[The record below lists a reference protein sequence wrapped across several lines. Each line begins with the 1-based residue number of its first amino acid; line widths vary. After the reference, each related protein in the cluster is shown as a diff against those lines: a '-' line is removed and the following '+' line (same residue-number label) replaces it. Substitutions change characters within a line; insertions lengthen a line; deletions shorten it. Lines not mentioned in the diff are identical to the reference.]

1 MDSLKNFE
9 PVKGFE
15 NGRDVLKFGG
25 SSASAS
31 SDILDELESSD
42 ILGGG
47 IEI

>member
-1 MDSLKNFE
+1 MDSLRNFE

-15 NGRDVLKFGG
+15 NWRDVLKFGG
-25 SSASAS
+25 SSDSTS
-31 SDILDELESSD
+31 SGILDELESSD

>member
-1 MDSLKNFE
+1 MKR
-9 PVKGFE
+9 FE

-25 SSASAS
+25 FSDSAS
-31 SDILDELESSD
+31 SSILDELESSD